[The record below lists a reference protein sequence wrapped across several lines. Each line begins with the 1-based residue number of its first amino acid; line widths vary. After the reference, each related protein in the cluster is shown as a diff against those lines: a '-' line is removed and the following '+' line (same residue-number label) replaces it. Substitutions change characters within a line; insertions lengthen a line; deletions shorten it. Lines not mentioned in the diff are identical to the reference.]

1 MAGNSSQKQKLLH
14 VADILNKK
22 TDEQHPLTAD
32 EIVAELEKRGIFAE
46 RKSVYSDIQELRDF
60 GLDILKTRSVKSGF
74 YLVSRDWDPVEIRL
88 LCDAVLSA
96 EFITG
101 NKSRELVDNLCG
113 SLSENQGAEIKKQLF
128 LENRKKEKTKRYI
141 IT

>member
-1 MAGNSSQKQKLLH
+1 M
-14 VADILNKK
+14 
-22 TDEQHPLTAD
+22 
-32 EIVAELEKRGIFAE
+32 
-46 RKSVYSDIQELRDF
+46 
-60 GLDILKTRSVKSGF
+60 
-74 YLVSRDWDPVEIRL
+74 EIRL

-128 LENRKKEKTKRYI
+128 LENRKKEKNEEIYYNIDKIQRAISEKQENPLHLPPPQGSSGEVKSPPSRRNSPSAPMLCFGRTTAI
-141 IT
+141 IS